1 MTLSG
6 SYLFTNEL
14 LPQELP
20 GLKHVGDVIEGTEA
34 FVFVLVL
41 LLKRMISDEGGQD
54 QEAGRTGENEEKK
67 GWGRRKLFILHF
79 LQPLIK

>member
-41 LLKRMISDEGGQD
+41 LLKRLINDEGGQD
-54 QEAGRTGENEEKK
+54 QDAGRTGENENRKK
-67 GWGRRKLFILHF
+67 DGEGESYSYCTFYNLS
-79 LQPLIK
+79 